1 MKKLFCLVLALAM
14 LLSGSALALNYTGNL
29 GNEATFETYTEVRES
44 APPAMV
50 PVSMAQIFGA
60 GTPYIAHPIMDDYP
74 GDFTYIYRSPDMY
87 GYNAAT
93 RINTNLVVYVDRQ
106 FASKDEAKAYLNE
119 LGLIDIIDEAKGSIV
134 LVTPSSEAGFTAA
147 DQLNYYKLQT
157 AMFSINPS
165 GTTADGQRVMY
176 VDAAYYGGYGY
187 YYVIGIDGGAT
198 FLNNYVANTFDYVTR
213 IAGMLLVNGKM
224 DRVRDVADFVPVYL
238 VNAPQ
243 DVVAKYEKVNGV
255 DFIRREGDKTI
266 KYNHEFPVRKV
277 VTLDTEEVDLP
288 ALVHD
293 AYYNLFIHA
302 QRGQEITQGLYTA
315 STPYQ
320 GSSADCAPYSLS
332 VRNPMLNGRTP
343 DGICLVTHVEDRFA
357 DIQTANGEYLQT
369 WYEYLPEEVLN
380 GTAPAGTVPMIL
392 AWHGGGDDPRQFVEG
407 QGLLELAGK
416 ERIVIL
422 APEKE
427 KIQPYF
433 GTDVMTCQVAPLLL
447 KYMLETYPAID
458 PSRIYVTGF
467 SMGGLSTLQSMYA
480 APQMFAAAFPQS
492 GIRGGLPNEEEASHF
507 EGLQLPVFV
516 STSEYNMGY
525 YATLGDN
532 ENFYAFVSGMLE
544 LNHMDPL
551 PEPDF
556 DAYPIAGFKA
566 DIYTEEIMND
576 DYTRYTW
583 TICNDDGIPL
593 VGVAY
598 ITSIN
603 HALYPQHAQM
613 LWDFFKHY
621 SRNQETLEI
630 EYDPY
635 VR

>member
-1 MKKLFCLVLALAM
+1 M
-14 LLSGSALALNYTGNL
+14 
-29 GNEATFETYTEVRES
+29 
-44 APPAMV
+44 
-50 PVSMAQIFGA
+50 
-60 GTPYIAHPIMDDYP
+60 
-74 GDFTYIYRSPDMY
+74 
-87 GYNAAT
+87 
-93 RINTNLVVYVDRQ
+93 
-106 FASKDEAKAYLNE
+106 
-119 LGLIDIIDEAKGSIV
+119 

-176 VDAAYYGGYGY
+176 VDAAYYGGYGF

-198 FLNNYVANTFDYVTR
+198 FLNNYVANTFDYVSR
-213 IAGMLLVNGKM
+213 IAGMLLVGGKM

-467 SMGGLSTLQSMYA
+467 MITGPATKITNLGALKIVLGWKRFILYLLFVLA
-480 APQMFAAAFPQS
+480 FAW
-492 GIRGGLPNEEEASHF
+492 
-507 EGLQLPVFV
+507 
-516 STSEYNMGY
+516 
-525 YATLGDN
+525 AT
-532 ENFYAFVSGMLE
+532 GMLT
-544 LNHMDPL
+544 D
-551 PEPDF
+551 
-556 DAYPIAGFKA
+556 
-566 DIYTEEIMND
+566 
-576 DYTRYTW
+576 
-583 TICNDDGIPL
+583 L
-593 VGVAY
+593 VIG
-598 ITSIN
+598 S
-603 HALYPQHAQM
+603 
-613 LWDFFKHY
+613 
-621 SRNQETLEI
+621 
-630 EYDPY
+630 
-635 VR
+635 